1 MYALAY
7 TTGIKRTQPII
18 RSVDALNILKSGSG
32 LKSHS
37 QTTLINGQEQP
48 AINLEHFVNPIVEPI
63 GVQNAW
69 Y

>member
-18 RSVDALNILKSGSG
+18 RSVDALNILKSGSW
-32 LKSHS
+32 LKTHS
-37 QTTLINGQEQP
+37 QTKLINGQEQP
-48 AINLEHFVNPIVEPI
+48 AINLEHFVNPIVGPI